1 MAAQAGRDAR
11 LVDESDRAAE
21 PTALWLIGAFKLAK
35 GLILVVVGLGTLH
48 LVHRDLTETAVTIT
62 RRLHLNPANRYLD
75 LALSKLLS
83 LDARRLRAISAGT
96 FVYAGLLLTEGVGL
110 LLRRRWAE
118 YFTVI
123 VTGFFI
129 PLELYELTRRISVTR
144 LVVLAIN
151 VAIVWYLVAVVRRP
165 APAERVKP

>member
-1 MAAQAGRDAR
+1 MAAQTRRDAR
-11 LVDESDRAAE
+11 LVGERDRAAE
-21 PTALWLIGAFKLAK
+21 PAALWLIGAFKLAK

-62 RRLHLNPANRYLD
+62 RRLHLAPGNRFLD
-75 LALSKLLS
+75 LALSHLLS
-83 LDARRLRAISAGT
+83 LDAKRLRAISMGT

-123 VTGFFI
+123 VTGSFI
-129 PLELYELTRRISVTR
+129 PLELYELTRRISVMR
-144 LVVLAIN
+144 LVVFAVN
-151 VAIVWYLVAVVRRP
+151 VAIVWYLVAVLRRP
-165 APAERVKP
+165 VPGEPVKP

>member
-1 MAAQAGRDAR
+1 VAAQARRDAG
-11 LVDESDRAAE
+11 LVGKRDRAAA
-21 PTALWLIGAFKLAK
+21 PAALWIIGAFKLAK
-35 GLILVVVGLGTLH
+35 GVILVAAALGTLH